1 MPRGDGTG
9 PTGQG
14 PITGRGMGR
23 CIARGA
29 AGIGLGL
36 GLGCRRGFGR
46 WFDRGVDAS
55 LEGVGKSEKELLTEE
70 VKYLQSGIDALDKK
84 AEDQ

>member
-9 PTGQG
+9 PTGKG

-23 CIARGA
+23 CTARGA

-46 WFDRGVDAS
+46 WFGGNADTVFGGA
-55 LEGVGKSEKELLTEE
+55 GKSEKELLAEE
-70 VKYLQSGIDALDKK
+70 VKYLQNRIDAIDKEAK
-84 AEDQ
+84 EQ

>member
-9 PTGQG
+9 PTGKG

-23 CIARGA
+23 CTARDA

-36 GLGCRRGFGR
+36 GQGCRRGLGR
-46 WFDRGVDAS
+46 WFDRGADANS
-55 LEGVGKSEKELLTEE
+55 EGVGKSEKELLAEGI
-70 VKYLQSGIDALDKK
+70 KNLQSRIDAIDK
-84 AEDQ
+84 ETENQ